1 MCTNVILTTA
11 NFLFQ
16 WIEVWVELWVNT
28 YIVKM
33 KDTFSLGILPSLI
46 HYTLQIAK
54 MRIFYLYLILEL
66 FPFVI
71 CKVISTI
78 CTTAMHMREMAVK
91 KKL

>member
-1 MCTNVILTTA
+1 MLILSESVYKCILTTA

-46 HYTLQIAK
+46 HYTLK
-54 MRIFYLYLILEL
+54 NCFL
-66 FPFVI
+66 
-71 CKVISTI
+71 K
-78 CTTAMHMREMAVK
+78 
-91 KKL
+91 

>member
-16 WIEVWVELWVNT
+16 WIELIEVWVELLVNT

-46 HYTLQIAK
+46 HYTLQNCFLK
-54 MRIFYLYLILEL
+54 
-66 FPFVI
+66 
-71 CKVISTI
+71 
-78 CTTAMHMREMAVK
+78 
-91 KKL
+91 